1 MIRAETAF
9 DVSVKDLLAEI
20 SSAGKWV
27 KPWVFRLPRN
37 LQGRIYSGSNVFTL
51 LSAMREYDWVSPY
64 FGTFLQAKELGYP
77 VPKGEKAV
85 TRVIFAGNVVKKLEG
100 DSGKNE
106 IKDKLKAKVIDED
119 KKLVFKYSEHA
130 VWNAEQIKAEPLLV
144 VSVTP
149 DELTDKV
156 LDWYSKLGVCFHWG
170 LGERAAYSPLSH
182 SIELPR
188 LEVFHEQAGFV
199 ATAIH
204 ELIHWTAKDLL
215 PRELSS
221 SFGSPEYAKEELIA
235 ELSSLMLLGELGV
248 SGENQK
254 AYLKSWL
261 GKFEQSEH
269 EGVLAEALRVAG
281 KVVGFVAER
290 VGV

>member
-1 MIRAETAF
+1 MSRATAF
-9 DVSVKDLLAEI
+9 ELSVKDLLAEI
-20 SSAGKWV
+20 TSAGKWV

-37 LQGRIYSGSNVFTL
+37 LQGRVYSGSNVFTL
-51 LSAMREYDWVSPY
+51 LSAMREHDWVSPY
-64 FGTFLQAKELGYP
+64 FGTFLQAKDLGYP
-77 VPKGEKAV
+77 VPKGVKAL
-85 TRVIFAGNVVKKLEG
+85 TRVIFAGNVFKKLEASASR
-100 DSGKNE
+100 DMQV
-106 IKDKLKAKVIDED
+106 KASASDEG

-144 VSVTP
+144 SNVKA

-156 LDWYSKLGVCFHWG
+156 LDWYAKLGVCFSWG

-204 ELIHWTAKDLL
+204 ELVHWTAKDLV

-221 SFGSPEYAKEELIA
+221 VFGSSEYAKEELIA
-235 ELSSLMLLGELGV
+235 ELSSLMLLGELGI
-248 SGENQK
+248 SNENQK

-261 GKFEQSEH
+261 GKFEESEH
-269 EGVLAEALRVAG
+269 EAILAEALKVSG
-281 KVVGFVAER
+281 KVVGVVAER
-290 VGV
+290 VGL